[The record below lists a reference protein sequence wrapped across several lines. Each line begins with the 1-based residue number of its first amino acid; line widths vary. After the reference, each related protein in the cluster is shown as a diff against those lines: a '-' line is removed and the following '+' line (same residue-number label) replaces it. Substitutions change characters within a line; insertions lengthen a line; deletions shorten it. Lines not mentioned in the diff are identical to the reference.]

1 MKKGIEK
8 RGQRKEYE
16 RMRKGEGKKIME
28 KGKKKRKERLK
39 IEREKI
45 G

>member
-8 RGQRKEYE
+8 RGQRKENE
-16 RMRKGEGKKIME
+16 RMRKGEGEKILK